1 MIQPPLSQRPSV
13 RSLNL
18 PAPVEG
24 AWLWLAEETE
34 RVLDAAR
41 DATGR
46 ENPGFTLVRVLENGA
61 EVDYLLGWTEARS
74 ATVTVLD
81 ASRCPVAAKLV
92 TAREGA
98 DVVARD
104 GARVL
109 AGRVIFRHHLEI
121 DAAGRLN
128 AISTSEGR
136 LERRGDGRWRLLPAE
151 QPAPNSRRG
160 GHSAA
165 A

>member
-24 AWLWLAEETE
+24 AWLWLAEDTE
-34 RVLDAAR
+34 RVLEAAR
-41 DATGR
+41 EATGR
-46 ENPGFTLVRVLENGA
+46 DDPGFTMVRVLENGA
-61 EVDYLLGWTEARS
+61 EVDYLLGWSEART
-74 ATVTVLD
+74 AEVTVLD
-81 ASRCPVAAKLV
+81 TSRCPVAAKLV

-109 AGRVIFRHHLEI
+109 AGRVIFRHHLEL
-121 DAAGRLN
+121 DRDGRLV

-136 LERRGDGRWRLLPAE
+136 LEKRGDGRWRLLPVE

-160 GHSAA
+160 SHPAA

>member
-1 MIQPPLSQRPSV
+1 MIQHPLSQRPSV

-24 AWLWLAEETE
+24 AWLWLAEDTE
-34 RVLDAAR
+34 RVLEAAR
-41 DATGR
+41 EATGR
-46 ENPGFTLVRVLENGA
+46 DNPGFTLVRVLENGA
-61 EVDYLLGWTEARS
+61 EVDYLLGWSEVRDPV
-74 ATVTVLD
+74 VTVLD
-81 ASRCPVAAKLV
+81 AARCPVAAKLV

-104 GARVL
+104 GARIL
-109 AGRVIFRHHLEI
+109 AGRVIFRHHLQL
-121 DAAGRLN
+121 DGAGRLV

-151 QPAPNSRRG
+151 QPSPNSRRG
-160 GHSAA
+160 GHPAA